1 MYTTISL
8 KAGYIEFIVTYKA
21 IRYNIQVDTI
31 QPVNK
36 KYLDKNEEEYVLD
49 VLYNN
54 YILLA
59 EEYQN
64 NLLISFDKEVDVW

>member
-1 MYTTISL
+1 MYTTIPL
-8 KAGYIEFIVTYKA
+8 KAGDIEFIVTYKA

-36 KYLDKNEEEYVLD
+36 KYLDKNEQEYILD

-54 YILLA
+54 YVLLA
-59 EEYQN
+59 EEHEN
-64 NLLISFDKEVDVW
+64 NLLDLLDKEVDIC

>member
-8 KAGYIEFIVTYKA
+8 KAGDIEFIVTYKA

-36 KYLDKNEEEYVLD
+36 KYLDKNEEEYILD

-64 NLLISFDKEVDVW
+64 NLLISFDKEVDV